1 MPVDAFAFAAPPQ
14 AIEVGADPAL
24 RFPAQAGAGIGI
36 PGFQAIEQRVGIDG
50 VVEVVHM
57 PRRRR
62 CSGTVGIGDGRD
74 RRSRLAGRRF
84 RFRHAMTHLRV
95 IHLRMVHLR
104 LIRKC
109 RRRLRVVHPGV
120 IHPGVIHLRMI
131 HLRLIGRRRRRHR
144 VAHLRMVH
152 PGVIDLL
159 RECRCGCDQGK
170 RKEHRLHAMPSP
182 TCTVR
187 IIPAS
192 MWYSRWQW

>member
-1 MPVDAFAFAAPPQ
+1 MATPLQTTETPSAQSSSTTRARVSRGSLRCAAIAFRVSLRRGSPERALCGAYRAACRMP
-14 AIEVGADPAL
+14 PA
-24 RFPAQAGAGIGI
+24 RQQPWRA
-36 PGFQAIEQRVGIDG
+36 
-50 VVEVVHM
+50 
-57 PRRRR
+57 PRRSRA
-62 CSGTVGIGDGRD
+62 S

-104 LIRKC
+104 LIRNC

-131 HLRLIGRRRRRHR
+131 HLRLIGRRRCRHR
-144 VAHLRMVH
+144 VAHLR
-152 PGVIDLL
+152 VIHFRVLDLL

-170 RKEHRLHAMPSP
+170 RKECRLHAMPSP

-192 MWYSRWQW
+192 MWYSR